1 MIEVLDLH
9 EFSIVN
15 SDDKMEKYDLKAIEW
30 EKPYFTPYH
39 EAYHLLWDKECIF
52 LVYVNKY
59 LGSIKEHFKDI
70 YPLKMGFKGFCY
82 EDNKE

>member
-1 MIEVLDLH
+1 MKHTISSEIKNV
-9 EFSIVN
+9 F
-15 SDDKMEKYDLKAIEW
+15 
-30 EKPYFTPYH
+30 
-39 EAYHLLWDKECIF
+39 F
-52 LVYVNKY
+52 LVYVIKY